1 MWVLDRRRYLE
12 DKDILDVMDDIDS
25 YVDILK
31 FSF

>member
-12 DKDILDVMDDIDS
+12 DKDILDVMDDVDS